1 MSDLSQIVPIKNN
14 LLKNVKL
21 DDIKGKI
28 IKRIEALPNYSQ
40 YKNDV
45 EFLLLVCNMIEHLV
59 VKKDKI
65 DKKEL
70 LLSIYKQTFVNVT
83 PLELQTVEANIEFL
97 LNNKKIKRQSYYKV
111 FLTCVSEW
119 VKKKFL

>member
-1 MSDLSQIVPIKNN
+1 MADLSQIVPVKNH

-21 DDIKGKI
+21 DEI
-28 IKRIEALPNYSQ
+28 IGQIRKRVEALPNYAQ

-45 EFLLLVCNMIEHLV
+45 EFLLLCANMIEHLV

-70 LLSIYKQTFVNVT
+70 LLTIYKQVFVGMSSI
-83 PLELQTVEANIEFL
+83 ELANVEANIEFL
-97 LNNKKIKRQSYYKV
+97 HANRRIKKQSFYKL
-111 FLTCVSEW
+111 FCAGVSEW
-119 VKKKFL
+119 IKKKFL

>member
-1 MSDLSQIVPIKNN
+1 MTDLSQIVPVKNH

-21 DDIKGKI
+21 DDVKSQIE
-28 IKRIEALPNYSQ
+28 KRIKELPNYQQ

-45 EFLLLVCNMIEHLV
+45 EFLLLVANMIEHLI

-70 LLSIYKQTFVNVT
+70 LVLIYKTVFTGIT
-83 PLELQTVEANIEFL
+83 PVEISNVEANIEFL
-97 LNNKKIKRQSYYKV
+97 WNNKKIKKQSYYKLFCAGV
-111 FLTCVSEW
+111 KEW
-119 VKKKFL
+119 FKKKFL